1 MKMAV
6 IANSDSKIEIV
17 NRIIVESD
25 GTVKTRFDNMGSI
38 LLDMYFMGLDTR
50 AYCVSNV
57 VTDMNYLGYSD
68 WGEVPKRVQARL
80 MYDNYKF
87 ED

>member
-1 MKMAV
+1 MAV
-6 IANSDSKIEIV
+6 MADGDIKIEVV
-17 NRIIVESD
+17 NRVVVESD
-25 GTVKTRFDNMGSI
+25 GIVKTRFDNMRSI
-38 LLDMYFMGLDTR
+38 LLDMYFMGLDAR
-50 AYCVSNV
+50 AYCVSNIV
-57 VTDMNYLGYSD
+57 SDMNYLGYSN

>member
-6 IANSDSKIEIV
+6 IVDGDNKIEIV
-17 NRIIVESD
+17 NRVIVESD
-25 GTVKTRFDNMGSI
+25 GIVKTRFDNMRSI

-50 AYCVSNV
+50 AYRVSSIV
-57 VTDMNYLGYSD
+57 SGMNDLGYDD
-68 WGEVPKRVQARL
+68 WGEVPKKVQARL
-80 MYDNYKF
+80 ICDNYKF

>member
-6 IANSDSKIEIV
+6 IVDGDNKIEIV
-17 NRIIVESD
+17 NRVIAESD
-25 GTVKTRFDNMGSI
+25 GIVKTRFDNMRSI

-50 AYCVSNV
+50 AYCVSNIV
-57 VTDMNYLGYSD
+57 SDMNHLGYSD

-80 MYDNYKF
+80 IYDNYKF